1 MLIKTVGDQKN
12 VQIVLF
18 LKITIALSLSVKLW
32 INLVFW
38 ETAPYPFP
46 KPTLKLP
53 RRLGQNVGLGEG

>member
-38 ETAPYPFP
+38 ETAP
-46 KPTLKLP
+46 LP
-53 RRLGQNVGLGEG
+53 LP

>member
-18 LKITIALSLSVKLW
+18 LKITIALSLSFKLW

-38 ETAPYPFP
+38 ETAP
-46 KPTLKLP
+46 LP
-53 RRLGQNVGLGEG
+53 LP